1 MSTLITN
8 TLQGINTI
16 KYDASTTAMTIDSSG
31 NVNMPQ
37 VLTSKAVAFS
47 VYHNSAGSINASASY
62 VKIPYAIANIDT
74 HSAFN
79 FSSDHY
85 VVPVAGVYVFE
96 MSVLQLG
103 SMSSNIA
110 FHLNGTEK
118 LPQYRAITGTTEQNV
133 TGSIILDCA
142 VNDTVDV
149 RIRTTSGGGTYYRTH
164 GGFHGHLI
172 G

>member
-1 MSTLITN
+1 MSTLKVGTIQDPTN
-8 TLQGINTI
+8 SN
-16 KYDASTTAMTIDSSG
+16 TAMTIDSSG
-31 NVNMPQ
+31 NVDMPN
-37 VLTSKAVAFS
+37 VLTSRAVAFS
-47 VYHNSAGSINASASY
+47 VYHNSAGAISATASY
-62 VKIPYAIANIDT
+62 VKLPYDTANFDS
-74 HSAFN
+74 HSAFSFAN
-79 FSSDHY
+79 DNY

-96 MSVLQLG
+96 MSVLQLA
-103 SMSSNIA
+103 SMSSNIS

-149 RIRTTSGGGTYYRTH
+149 RIRTTSGGGTYYRIH